1 MTERD
6 VPLSV
11 RVEFAHAALQ
21 WLADAHGIDVLHIKG
36 PALAPVLSED
46 LDDEGGVPSNR
57 RASTDAD
64 VLVRPRQVEAFMK
77 ILSEHGWTAMA
88 SFESGSVFEHAAALE
103 HTWFGHCDVH
113 RNFPGIGLDPE
124 TAFDVLWADRSTVE
138 LAAWPCTVPSIT
150 AQRVVLLLH
159 AGRTVGG
166 QPQDVRRAWRE
177 ASPTDQEQTQL
188 LVTRLKAEIGLA
200 AALGHLDDYAD
211 SPEAD
216 LWRLASQPET
226 LRLAEW
232 QARIKASKSPREAL
246 RLAFKALFVN
256 VDHLTMKLGHPP
268 TRRDMA
274 AAYARRFATALRE
287 LPRLVGRRR

>member
-1 MTERD
+1 MAERE

-11 RVEFAHAALQ
+11 RVMFAHAALQ
-21 WLADAHGIDVLHIKG
+21 WLADAHGIDILHIKG
-36 PALAPVLSED
+36 PALAPALSED
-46 LDDEGGVPSNR
+46 PADEGSIPMNR

-64 VLVRPRQVEAFMK
+64 VLVRPRQVGAFMK
-77 ILSEHGWTAMA
+77 VLAEHGWTAMA

-124 TAFDVLWADRSTVE
+124 VAFDVLWADRTMIE
-138 LAAWPCTVPSIT
+138 LAAWPCAVPSLT

-166 QPQDVRRAWRE
+166 QPHDVRRAWRE
-177 ASPTDQEQTQL
+177 ASAADQERTQL
-188 LVTRLKAEIGLA
+188 LVTQLQAEIGLA
-200 AALGHLDDYAD
+200 AALGHLDEYAD

-216 LWRLASQPET
+216 LWRLSSQPET

-256 VDHLTMKLGHPP
+256 VDHLTMKLGHAPS
-268 TRRDMA
+268 RRDLA
-274 AAYARRFATALRE
+274 VAYVHRFQTALRE
-287 LPRLVGRRR
+287 LPRLVGRRP